1 MDFGFWKTRKAAAQ
15 MLLQIGQR
23 NPRIPANRKNLFQQ
37 ALFAAFNEPHTGKRN
52 PIRRRRPK
60 LLRRKSCDL
69 FFKCLRRFSPH
80 NRHLKPDSLPQD
92 TRNASFFQPETVIIQ
107 SKHRCLPGRNR
118 EQGHMYDRLSGRN
131 LELLLHMDR
140 GSIGRSCKAADMRR
154 ICQPCIHRR
163 GGAAFKNQEDIGL
176 PSSREHTG
184 QPLCYPQLLVLEQQP
199 SPTASG
205 FQ

>member
-1 MDFGFWKTRKAAAQ
+1 MYKTDRVSSYHVPCPISTPSVSNFS
-15 MLLQIGQR
+15 LPLQ
-23 NPRIPANRKNLFQQ
+23 
-37 ALFAAFNEPHTGKRN
+37 
-52 PIRRRRPK
+52 
-60 LLRRKSCDL
+60 RRKSCDL
-69 FFKCLRRFSPH
+69 LFKCLRRFSPH

-205 FQ
+205 FQQWNPDSAEKTDRGGNRPFF